1 MKERDLIEA
10 KRRLLFL
17 KKEAIIRELKWQ
29 GRVERG
35 ADADEELSITPK
47 PEPVVRFADVKPST
61 SHRTAKSVLDNF
73 MNHHNQIAKNRQAV
87 LKLAGRNSSPHEE
100 VTETMADFAGK
111 TFKHADMRAANGGA
125 RPAGQKRNREV
136 LITQNDLNHLTMAQH
151 QQQAVL
157 LRKKKEMM
165 FNIKKK
171 MVIPPRQTEKLDEM
185 IESLAARE
193 QAGISLDDEE
203 DEDEEGEDDDFEP
216 SGSEADR
223 EEEEAGEALQYS
235 GDEGEA
241 VKAGAEDG
249 NIDTDAEEDDTDRMD
264 IELEADVDGD
274 KENEPPVAESSR
286 KAESSLSL
294 GTPRQPLATTSRS
307 QRTPLGEIE
316 ADQSTSTPRGFAS
329 TFVDVGGFGSGGGS
343 PGFSQLFEATQ
354 AAGPSGEAVSR
365 LTISTVAV
373 LTIQDA
379 FAALRDQHD
388 MLLPSHALLPQVEI
402 TKTQIERDNAMIAA
416 DGEGDNGDDILDERP
431 KTQYLNDN
439 GQVILIRSRA

>member
-1 MKERDLIEA
+1 MKERDHIEA
-10 KRRLLFL
+10 KRRLLIL

-35 ADADEELSITPK
+35 EADSDEELSITPK
-47 PEPVVRFADVKPST
+47 AEPAVRFADVKPST

-73 MNHHNQIAKNRQAV
+73 MNHHNQVTKNRQAV

-111 TFKHADMRAANGGA
+111 TFKHADLRAANGGA
-125 RPAGQKRNREV
+125 RPAGQKPNREV

-171 MVIPPRQTEKLDEM
+171 VVIPPRQVERLDEM

-193 QAGISLDDEE
+193 QAGVSLDDEE

-216 SGSEADR
+216 SGSEADGE

-235 GDEGEA
+235 GDEEEA
-241 VKAGAEDG
+241 VQGGAEDED
-249 NIDTDAEEDDTDRMD
+249 IDAEEDDTDRMD
-264 IELEADVDGD
+264 IELEADADGD

-286 KAESSLSL
+286 KAEPSLPF

-354 AAGPSGEAVSR
+354 AAGPSGEVVSR
-365 LTISTVAV
+365 LIY
-373 LTIQDA
+373 
-379 FAALRDQHD
+379 
-388 MLLPSHALLPQVEI
+388 LLCI
-402 TKTQIERDNAMIAA
+402 YTD
-416 DGEGDNGDDILDERP
+416 
-431 KTQYLNDN
+431 YL
-439 GQVILIRSRA
+439 GCLCGTT